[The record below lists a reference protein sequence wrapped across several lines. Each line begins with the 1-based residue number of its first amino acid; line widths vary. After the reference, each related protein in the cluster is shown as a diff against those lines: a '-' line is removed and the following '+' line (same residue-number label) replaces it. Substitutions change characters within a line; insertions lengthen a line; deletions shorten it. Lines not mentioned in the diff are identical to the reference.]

1 MKKNMRKKNIFA
13 ISLIAFCSLFAQSQP
28 RIWNIQSIDN
38 AKSLNSEAAK
48 TLIREADKQLTAKI
62 VTIMDKPMTPPSG
75 DKHDYMSMGRYWW
88 PNPKTSDGLP
98 YIRKDGVV
106 NSEIDKLDRNPL
118 SKFTRSVYTLSI
130 AYYLTNDT
138 KYAAKAVENLRIWF
152 INKETKMNPNMNFG
166 QTIPGR
172 NEGKGRGEGV
182 LDTYSF
188 VEMLDGVELLKSSKK
203 LTNKDNQTLN
213 EWFSTYLNW
222 MLTSEIGQEENDAKN
237 NHGVAFDIQ
246 VTRYA
251 LFVGKEDIA
260 RKFINDFPEKRL
272 FKQIEPNGAQPLE
285 LARTTAFGYSVFN
298 LTHFIDMATM
308 AKSLN
313 IDIYNTTSA
322 DGRSITKAIEFLL
335 PYLGKPQTD
344 FPYQQIRDWEKV
356 QKEFCWVLYRADMF
370 IPVPVYKKLYIQT
383 INSLQKDNNM
393 LLY

>member
-1 MKKNMRKKNIFA
+1 MRKKNIFA

-48 TLIREADKQLTAKI
+48 TLIREADKQLTATI

-203 LTNKDNQTLN
+203 LTNKDNQALN

-313 IDIYNTTSA
+313 INIYYTTSA

-370 IPVPVYKKLYIQT
+370 IPVPVYKNYIYKL
-383 INSLQKDNNM
+383 
-393 LLY
+393 

>member
-1 MKKNMRKKNIFA
+1 MTKNIAGILA
-13 ISLIAFCSLFAQSQP
+13 IALLCAVSVQSQP
-28 RIWNIQSIDN
+28 RIWNMQSIDN

-48 TLIREADKQLTAKI
+48 SIIREADKNMSATL
-62 VTIMDKPMTPPSG
+62 VTVMDKPMTPPSG

-88 PNPKTSDGLP
+88 PDPKKADGLP

-106 NSEIDKLDRNPL
+106 NPEIDKLDRIPL
-118 SKFTRSVYTLSI
+118 AKFTRNVYTLCL
-130 AYYLTNDT
+130 AYYLTGDE
-138 KYAAKAVENLRIWF
+138 KYASKAVDNLRVWF
-152 INKETKMNPNMNFG
+152 INKNTKMNPNMNFG
-166 QTIPGR
+166 QTIPGH

-188 VEMLDGVELLKSSKK
+188 VEMLEGVELLQTSKSFKK
-203 LTNKDNQTLN
+203 KDREELN
-213 EWFSTYLNW
+213 VWFTTYLDW
-222 MLTSEIGQEENDAKN
+222 MLTSEIGNEENAAKN

-246 VTRYA
+246 VTRFA
-251 LFVGKEDIA
+251 LFIGKEDIA
-260 RKFINDFPEKRL
+260 RKFISEFPEKRL

-313 IDIYNTTSA
+313 MDIFNAVSP

-335 PYLGKPQTD
+335 PYLGRPQTE

-356 QKEFCWVLYRADMF
+356 QIEFCWALKRADSF
-370 IPVPVYKKLYIQT
+370 LPAAVYKQKYTPYLPLT
-383 INSLQKDNNM
+383 GKDNNY